1 MSPASALP
9 AGFCF
14 TESPAAFRDD
24 TAIVVRLPKGI
35 RSKQKLLN
43 VLAGR
48 LRFPR
53 YFGHNWDALED
64 CLRDLSWLPGG
75 RPVIIVQEDL
85 PFGERSENRRT
96 YVAILRSAAQSALP
110 DGRVLSIVWPAAMRD
125 QVSPP
130 AIDLR

>member
-43 VLAGR
+43 VLADK
-48 LRFPR
+48 LQFPH
-53 YFGHNWDALED
+53 YFGNNWDALEE
-64 CLRDLSWLPGG
+64 CLGDLSWLPGG
-75 RPVIIVQEDL
+75 QPVVIVHEDL
-85 PFGERSENRRT
+85 PFGERSENRRI
-96 YVAILRSAAQSALP
+96 YVAILRSAAESAQAG
-110 DGRVLSIVWPAAMRD
+110 GRVLSIVWPTALRD
-125 QVSPP
+125 EISPT
-130 AIDLR
+130 AN